1 MRKVLFWEGLAGW
14 PISTPASVFSSN
26 AQKINTLDSFLLLCI
41 TLARELL
48 LSPAYRTL
56 RSIRS
61 LFLSVEKLKKMTE
74 NNKKHNPGLDLK
86 VFAALVLAA
95 SLGIPAFAQSAQT
108 TSPSSPSSPNQSAQ
122 VQTGTSA
129 NGMNPNDN
137 STYAT
142 GQPLSTKSN
151 EGFWGHMNPFAR
163 KKWVNRQLS
172 PVKDRLN
179 ELDQLTAK
187 NANDIKD
194 VDSRAQ
200 AGIHQAQNTADQAS
214 QTAQQASSTANQA
227 QTTAQQAS
235 DQTSKLNT
243 TVAGLDQYQK
253 VSDTEIRFRPG
264 QTALNARAKD
274 ALDQIATQLQG
285 QKGYIVEVEGYSPA
299 RGQAGIQSSQH
310 MADAVV
316 RYLVTEHQIPVYRI
330 HQVAMGNAKIGEDG
344 TATTGSVVRVSTM
357 QNSLAALNSSS
368 SNAGSPIGATQQSSA
383 QPSPQGAASRPAAQ
397 PQQ

>member
-1 MRKVLFWEGLAGW
+1 
-14 PISTPASVFSSN
+14 
-26 AQKINTLDSFLLLCI
+26 
-41 TLARELL
+41 
-48 LSPAYRTL
+48 
-56 RSIRS
+56 
-61 LFLSVEKLKKMTE
+61 
-74 NNKKHNPGLDLK
+74 
-86 VFAALVLAA
+86 
-95 SLGIPAFAQSAQT
+95 
-108 TSPSSPSSPNQSAQ
+108 
-122 VQTGTSA
+122 
-129 NGMNPNDN
+129 MNPNDN

-142 GQPLSTKSN
+142 GQPLPTKSN

-200 AGIHQAQNTADQAS
+200 AGIHQAQSTADQAN
-214 QTAQQASSTANQA
+214 QTAQSASSTANQA
-227 QTTAQQAS
+227 QTVATQAS
-235 DQTSKLNT
+235 DQTGKLNT

-253 VSDTEIRFRPG
+253 VNDTEIHFRAG
-264 QTALNARAKD
+264 QTALNAKAKD

-285 QKGYIVEVEGYSPA
+285 QKGYIVEVEGYSRA

-330 HQVAMGNAKIGEDG
+330 HQVAMGNAKIESADG
-344 TATTGSVVRVSTM
+344 AATSGSVVRVSTM

-368 SNAGSPIGATQQSSA
+368 SNASSPIGATQQSSA
-383 QPSPQGAASRPAAQ
+383 QPSPQGAASQPAA

>member
-1 MRKVLFWEGLAGW
+1 MM
-14 PISTPASVFSSN
+14 
-26 AQKINTLDSFLLLCI
+26 
-41 TLARELL
+41 
-48 LSPAYRTL
+48 
-56 RSIRS
+56 
-61 LFLSVEKLKKMTE
+61 KKM
-74 NNKKHNPGLDLK
+74 NNKNPDLRM
-86 VFAALVLAA
+86 VAALVLAA
-95 SLGIPAFAQSAQT
+95 SLGIPAFAQSSQNQA
-108 TSPSSPSSPNQSAQ
+108 SSPSPSPNAQ
-122 VQTGTSA
+122 VQTGASASGTS

-163 KKWVNRQLS
+163 KKWVNRQLD

-179 ELDQLTAK
+179 ELDQLSAK

-194 VDSRAQ
+194 VDARAQ
-200 AGIHQAQNTADQAS
+200 AGIHQAQSTADQANS
-214 QTAQQASSTANQA
+214 TAQSANSTATQA
-227 QTTAQQAS
+227 QSLAQNAS
-235 DQTSKLNT
+235 DQTGKLNT
-243 TVAGLDQYQK
+243 TVSGLDQYSK
-253 VSDTEIRFRPG
+253 VSDTEIRFRSG
-264 QTALNARAKD
+264 QTALNAKAKD

-285 QKGYIVEVEGYSPA
+285 QKGYIVEVEGYSRT

-330 HQVAMGNAKIGEDG
+330 HQVAMGNAKLETADG
-344 TATTGSVVRVSTM
+344 TSTTGSVVRVSTM
-357 QNSLAALNSSS
+357 QNSLAALNSTS

-383 QPSPQGAASRPAAQ
+383 QPSPQGAASQPAG

>member
-1 MRKVLFWEGLAGW
+1 MM
-14 PISTPASVFSSN
+14 
-26 AQKINTLDSFLLLCI
+26 
-41 TLARELL
+41 
-48 LSPAYRTL
+48 
-56 RSIRS
+56 
-61 LFLSVEKLKKMTE
+61 KKM
-74 NNKKHNPGLDLK
+74 NNKNPDLRM
-86 VFAALVLAA
+86 VAALVLAA
-95 SLGIPAFAQSAQT
+95 SLGIPAFAQSSQNQA
-108 TSPSSPSSPNQSAQ
+108 SSPSPNAQ
-122 VQTGTSA
+122 VQTGASASGTS

-163 KKWVNRQLS
+163 KKWVNRQLD

-179 ELDQLTAK
+179 ELDQLSAK

-194 VDSRAQ
+194 VDARAQ
-200 AGIHQAQNTADQAS
+200 AGIHQAQSTADQANS
-214 QTAQQASSTANQA
+214 TAQSANSTATQA
-227 QTTAQQAS
+227 QSLAQNAS
-235 DQTSKLNT
+235 DQTGKLNT
-243 TVAGLDQYQK
+243 TVSGLDQYSK
-253 VSDTEIRFRPG
+253 VSDTEIRFRSG
-264 QTALNARAKD
+264 QTALNAKAKD

-285 QKGYIVEVEGYSPA
+285 QKGYIVEVEGYSRT

-330 HQVAMGNAKIGEDG
+330 HQVAMGNAKLETADG
-344 TATTGSVVRVSTM
+344 TSTTGSVVRVSTM
-357 QNSLAALNSSS
+357 QNSLAALNSTS

-383 QPSPQGAASRPAAQ
+383 QPSPQGAASQPAG

>member
-1 MRKVLFWEGLAGW
+1 MM
-14 PISTPASVFSSN
+14 
-26 AQKINTLDSFLLLCI
+26 
-41 TLARELL
+41 
-48 LSPAYRTL
+48 
-56 RSIRS
+56 
-61 LFLSVEKLKKMTE
+61 KMT
-74 NNKKHNPGLDLK
+74 KKNPDLRI
-86 VFAALVLAA
+86 VATVILAA
-95 SLGIPAFAQSAQT
+95 SLGIPAFAHSGQ
-108 TSPSSPSSPNQSAQ
+108 SSPPPSPTPNAQ
-122 VQTGTSA
+122 VQTGASASGTS
-129 NGMNPNDN
+129 NGMNPNDS

-163 KKWVNRQLS
+163 KKWVNRQLN

-179 ELDQLTAK
+179 ELDQLSAK

-200 AGIHQAQNTADQAS
+200 AGIHQAQNTADQAN
-214 QTAQQASSTANQA
+214 QTAQSASSTANQA
-227 QTTAQQAS
+227 QSMAQNAS
-235 DQTSKLNT
+235 DQTGKLNT

-253 VSDTEIRFRPG
+253 VSDTEIRFRAG
-264 QTALNARAKD
+264 QTTLNAKAKD

-285 QKGYIVEVEGYSPA
+285 QKGYIVEIEGYS
-299 RGQAGIQSSQH
+299 RSHGQAGIQSSQH

-316 RYLVTEHQIPVYRI
+316 RYLVTEHQVPVYRI
-330 HQVAMGNAKIGEDG
+330 HQVAMGNAKIENADG
-344 TATTGSVVRVSTM
+344 TATSGSVVRVSTM

-383 QPSPQGAASRPAAQ
+383 QPSPQGAASRPAGQ

>member
-1 MRKVLFWEGLAGW
+1 MM
-14 PISTPASVFSSN
+14 
-26 AQKINTLDSFLLLCI
+26 
-41 TLARELL
+41 
-48 LSPAYRTL
+48 
-56 RSIRS
+56 
-61 LFLSVEKLKKMTE
+61 KKMTI
-74 NNKKHNPGLDLK
+74 KNPDLR
-86 VFAALVLAA
+86 VIAAFILAA
-95 SLGIPAFAQSAQT
+95 SLGIPAVAQESNQAPPPPP
-108 TSPSSPSSPNQSAQ
+108 PSNAQ
-122 VQTGTSA
+122 VQTGASA
-129 NGMNPNDN
+129 NGMNPSDN

-142 GQPLSTKSN
+142 GAPLPTKSN

-163 KKWVNRQLS
+163 KKWVNRQLN

-200 AGIHQAQNTADQAS
+200 AGIHQAQSTADQAN
-214 QTAQQASSTANQA
+214 QTAQSANTTATQA
-227 QTTAQQAS
+227 QSLAQNAS
-235 DQTSKLNT
+235 DQTGKLNT

-264 QTALNARAKD
+264 QTTLNAKAKE

-285 QKGYIVEVEGYSPA
+285 QKGYLVEVEGYSRS

-330 HQVAMGNAKIGEDG
+330 HQVAMGNAKIENADG
-344 TATTGSVVRVSTM
+344 TSATGSVVRVSTM
-357 QNSLAALNSSS
+357 QNSLAALNSTS

-383 QPSPQGAASRPAAQ
+383 QPSPQGAASRPAA

>member
-1 MRKVLFWEGLAGW
+1 MM
-14 PISTPASVFSSN
+14 T
-26 AQKINTLDSFLLLCI
+26 
-41 TLARELL
+41 
-48 LSPAYRTL
+48 
-56 RSIRS
+56 
-61 LFLSVEKLKKMTE
+61 KMT
-74 NNKKHNPGLDLK
+74 KKNPDLRM
-86 VFAALVLAA
+86 VAAFVLAA
-95 SLGIPAFAQSAQT
+95 SLGIPAFAQSN
-108 TSPSSPSSPNQSAQ
+108 TSSQSPPSPNAQ

-129 NGMNPNDN
+129 SGTSNGMNPTDN

-142 GQPLSTKSN
+142 GQPLSTQSN

-163 KKWVNRQLS
+163 KKWVNRQLN

-200 AGIHQAQNTADQAS
+200 AGIHQAQSTADQAN
-214 QTAQQASSTANQA
+214 QTAQSANSTANQA
-227 QTTAQQAS
+227 QTVAQNAS
-235 DQTSKLNT
+235 TQTGKLNT
-243 TVAGLDQYQK
+243 TVAGLDQYSR

-264 QTALNARAKD
+264 QTALNAKAKD

-285 QKGYIVEVEGYSPA
+285 QKGYIVEVEGYSKT

-330 HQVAMGNAKIGEDG
+330 HQVAMGNAKIESADG
-344 TATTGSVVRVSTM
+344 TSTTGSVVRVSTM
-357 QNSLAALNSSS
+357 QNSLAALNSTS

-383 QPSPQGAASRPAAQ
+383 QPSPQGAASQPAVQ

>member
-1 MRKVLFWEGLAGW
+1 M
-14 PISTPASVFSSN
+14 I
-26 AQKINTLDSFLLLCI
+26 
-41 TLARELL
+41 
-48 LSPAYRTL
+48 
-56 RSIRS
+56 
-61 LFLSVEKLKKMTE
+61 KKMTK
-74 NNKKHNPGLDLK
+74 NNPDLRM
-86 VFAALVLAA
+86 VAALVLAA
-95 SLGIPAFAQSAQT
+95 SLGIPAFAQSASSNQ
-108 TSPSSPSSPNQSAQ
+108 PSSASNAQ
-122 VQTGTSA
+122 VQTGASA
-129 NGMNPNDN
+129 NGTSGNMNPNDN

-163 KKWVNRQLS
+163 KKWVNRQLD

-179 ELDQLTAK
+179 ELDQLSAK

-200 AGIHQAQNTADQAS
+200 AGIHQAQSTADQAS
-214 QTAQQASSTANQA
+214 QTAQTASSTANQA
-227 QTTAQQAS
+227 QSLAHNAS
-235 DQTSKLNT
+235 DQTGKLNT

-253 VSDTEIRFRPG
+253 VNDTEIRFHPG
-264 QTALNARAKD
+264 QTALNAKAKD

-285 QKGYIVEVEGYSPA
+285 QKGYIVEVEGYSRV

-330 HQVAMGNAKIGEDG
+330 HQVAMGNAKIETADG
-344 TATTGSVVRVSTM
+344 TSTTGSVVRVSTM

-383 QPSPQGAASRPAAQ
+383 QPSPQGAASQPAG

>member
-1 MRKVLFWEGLAGW
+1 M
-14 PISTPASVFSSN
+14 
-26 AQKINTLDSFLLLCI
+26 
-41 TLARELL
+41 
-48 LSPAYRTL
+48 
-56 RSIRS
+56 
-61 LFLSVEKLKKMTE
+61 KKMT
-74 NNKKHNPGLDLK
+74 KKNYDLRIA
-86 VFAALVLAA
+86 AALILAT
-95 SLGIPAFAQSAQT
+95 SLGLPAFAQSSQANQ
-108 TSPSSPSSPNQSAQ
+108 SSPTPNAQ
-122 VQTGTSA
+122 VQTGASASGTS

-163 KKWVNRQLS
+163 KKWVNRQLN

-200 AGIHQAQNTADQAS
+200 AGIHQAQSTADSAN
-214 QTAQQASSTANQA
+214 QTAQSASSTANQA
-227 QTTAQQAS
+227 QGLAQQAS
-235 DQTSKLNT
+235 DQTGKLNT

-253 VSDTEIRFRPG
+253 VSDTEIRFRAG
-264 QTALNARAKD
+264 QTMLNAKAKE

-285 QKGYIVEVEGYSPA
+285 QKGYIVEVEGYSRT

-330 HQVAMGNAKIGEDG
+330 HQVAMGNAKIEGADG
-344 TATTGSVVRVSTM
+344 TSSTGSVVRVSTM
-357 QNSLAALNSSS
+357 QNSLAALNSTS

-383 QPSPQGAASRPAAQ
+383 QPSPQGAASQPAAQ